1 MANTMHSLS
10 LSLSLSANML
20 YKAALQEAGD
30 IDEKEASVNVPHPY
44 QVALGIVCL
53 QQVGL
58 ATLYQSLIHSL
69 YRSCLRVVQLVH

>member
-1 MANTMHSLS
+1 
-10 LSLSLSANML
+10 ML

-53 QQVGL
+53 QQVGGL
-58 ATLYQSLIHSL
+58 AVSLMHVL
-69 YRSCLRVVQLVH
+69 LSCCADLVRELFSKFTD